1 MKKSF
6 VRVMTLVLALV
17 MLLSL
22 VACGGKQST
31 ATTEADASA
40 ENGGSTGLES
50 AFVKGRRF
58 GRILKRKPLFACAP
72 CSRRSKRGTIQGKS
86 RGCGGCAEP
95 RSQCIVSEH
104 DCGRY
109 LPKRCV

>member
-31 ATTEADASA
+31 AATETDVSA
-40 ENGGSTGLES
+40 ENGSST
-50 AFVKGRRF
+50 
-58 GRILKRKPLFACAP
+58 
-72 CSRRSKRGTIQGKS
+72 
-86 RGCGGCAEP
+86 
-95 RSQCIVSEH
+95 
-104 DCGRY
+104 
-109 LPKRCV
+109 

>member
-31 ATTEADASA
+31 AATETDASA
-40 ENGGSTGLES
+40 ENGSSTEATATAYKDTLIWAQGADVTSLDPHQQRNTGS
-50 AFVKGRRF
+50 
-58 GRILKRKPLFACAP
+58 
-72 CSRRSKRGTIQGKS
+72 
-86 RGCGGCAEP
+86 
-95 RSQCIVSEH
+95 
-104 DCGRY
+104 
-109 LPKRCV
+109 

>member
-40 ENGGSTGLES
+40 ENGGT
-50 AFVKGRRF
+50 R
-58 GRILKRKPLFACAP
+58 KRLPPLTKT
-72 CSRRSKRGTIQGKS
+72 R
-86 RGCGGCAEP
+86 
-95 RSQCIVSEH
+95 
-104 DCGRY
+104 
-109 LPKRCV
+109 

>member
-40 ENGGSTGLES
+40 ENSGSTEAPIRVMIRIEATTYSES
-50 AFVKGRRF
+50 VISTPSIG
-58 GRILKRKPLFACAP
+58 
-72 CSRRSKRGTIQGKS
+72 
-86 RGCGGCAEP
+86 
-95 RSQCIVSEH
+95 
-104 DCGRY
+104 
-109 LPKRCV
+109 